1 MKKAVKN
8 VNLTLRWSI
17 RIGTLLYC
25 VYMLF
30 FAKTYQFMALNVFLA
45 YLPIELSL
53 HFQQRNNQL
62 FLILAG
68 LWLLFYPNAPY
79 LFTDFFHLETLSIYQ
94 GMNRL
99 FEQSLSA
106 WLSFSLLTVG
116 ICVYGFLGMATL
128 FTVLNEGYRRRLLKR
143 KWQGFLI
150 FLIVNILSSLAIYVG
165 RFDRLHSIHLFTKPL
180 QTLKTIFFNWSLEK
194 SFFILLFTMLQAIL
208 LAAIIGLRWLE
219 PLEKQEKLY

>member
-1 MKKAVKN
+1 
-8 VNLTLRWSI
+8 
-17 RIGTLLYC
+17 
-25 VYMLF
+25 MLF

>member
-8 VNLTLRWSI
+8 LNLTLRWSI
-17 RIGTLLYC
+17 RLGTLLYC
-25 VYMLF
+25 TYMLF

-45 YLPIELSL
+45 YIPIEIS
-53 HFQQRNNQL
+53 FYFEKRNNQL
-62 FLILAG
+62 FPILAG

-94 GMNRL
+94 GMDRL

-128 FTVLNEGYRRRLLKR
+128 FIVLNECYRRSLLKR
-143 KWQGFLI
+143 KWQGLLVFLM
-150 FLIVNILSSLAIYVG
+150 VNVLSSLAIYVG

-180 QTLKTIFFNWSLEK
+180 QTLKTIFFDWSLEK
-194 SFFILLFTMLQAIL
+194 GFFILLFTALQAVL
-208 LAAIIGLRWLE
+208 LASVIGLRTLVSIE
-219 PLEKQEKLY
+219 NQEKLY